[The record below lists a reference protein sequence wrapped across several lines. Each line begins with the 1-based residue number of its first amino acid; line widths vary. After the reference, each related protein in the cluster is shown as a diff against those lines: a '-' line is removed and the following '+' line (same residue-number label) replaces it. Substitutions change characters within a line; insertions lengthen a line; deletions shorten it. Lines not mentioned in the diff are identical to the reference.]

1 MKIYYFLN
9 NAWKNSYDNIL
20 SKLELLKSGY
30 TTFELINNFYNKVW
44 VFNNNLT
51 NDANFLELVSFIEFL
66 SQKYWLNYSSILEKI
81 NFISDENFFIHNED
95 IYIQNND
102 NFEKIDIQEKT
113 YFVTSRDSFSSPFFL
128 VLNSISQKNT
138 NIKIVKYNNRL
149 NFWSYNDKSFYL
161 SKIYKYRKKYI
172 WDVVIPLFQNK
183 KDDNIKI
190 FFSYIKNMLWNEVM
204 IKKNFWDMWIWL
216 KALKIDDIE
225 NNEIKNLKENFIPE
239 NHWSFQWIYIVP
251 YIKIEKEFRVYYRYW
266 NKNDIEIY
274 SVKNRINK
282 VDNTIFQ
289 KSNFKI
295 YENIWV
301 EWLYVNLKEFNSN
314 KKYIDFIKKI
324 CIKIEDDCWVLE
336 FFEDKNWK
344 IYFCEINSLWGS
356 LMFPWV
362 DQENMMN
369 YYIDTLKKIY

>member
-9 NAWKNSYDNIL
+9 NAWKDSYDNIL

-44 VFNNNLT
+44 VFNKNLT

-66 SQKYWLNYSSILEKI
+66 SEKYNINYINVLQKI
-81 NFISDENFFIHNED
+81 NLIFDENFFIYND
-95 IYIQNND
+95 AIYTQNNN
-102 NFEKIDIQEKT
+102 NFQKISTDEKV

-128 VLNSISQKNT
+128 ILNSISQKNI

-183 KDDNIKI
+183 KDDSIKI

-216 KALKIDDIE
+216 KALKIDDIDK
-225 NNEIKNLKENFIPE
+225 NEIKNLKENFIPE

-289 KSNFKI
+289 KPNFKI

>member
-9 NAWKNSYDNIL
+9 NAWKDSYDNIL

-44 VFNNNLT
+44 VFNKNLT

-66 SQKYWLNYSSILEKI
+66 SEKYNINYINVLQKI
-81 NFISDENFFIHNED
+81 NLIFDENFFIYND
-95 IYIQNND
+95 AIYTQNNN
-102 NFEKIDIQEKT
+102 NFQKISTDEKV

-128 VLNSISQKNT
+128 ILNSMSQENT

-183 KDDNIKI
+183 KDDSIKI

-216 KALKIDDIE
+216 KALKIDDIDK
-225 NNEIKNLKENFIPE
+225 NEIKNLKENFIPE

-289 KSNFKI
+289 KPNFKI

-301 EWLYVNLKEFNSN
+301 EWLYVNLREFNSN